1 MVLKLGNTR
10 DFPWSFVR
18 HASHRRRVTTEFLHR
33 MQIRGRSGRPE
44 LLIVRADGG
53 FRCSQLEA
61 VPPLNGTRRDANEM
75 QIAVNSQFSKNAR

>member
-18 HASHRRRVTTEFLHR
+18 HASHRRVTTEFLHR
-33 MQIRGRSGRPE
+33 MQIRDRPGRPE

-53 FRCSQLEA
+53 FRCSRLEA
-61 VPPLNGTRRDANEM
+61 AAVKRDKARR
-75 QIAVNSQFSKNAR
+75 